1 VIKGLAMPKKLF
13 KRATPGQIMV
23 LVFLLGLLIIFL
35 KDAGISTILIV
46 LTIAVIMGLV
56 LVPWAEKEDF
66 DKDDITDWNLVNRLW
81 HKDE

>member
-1 VIKGLAMPKKLF
+1 
-13 KRATPGQIMV
+13 MV

-81 HKDE
+81 HRDE

>member
-1 VIKGLAMPKKLF
+1 MSKKIF

-81 HKDE
+81 HRDE

>member
-1 VIKGLAMPKKLF
+1 MPKKIF

-81 HKDE
+81 HRDE

>member
-1 VIKGLAMPKKLF
+1 MLKKLF

-81 HKDE
+81 HRDE

>member
-1 VIKGLAMPKKLF
+1 MPKKLF

-81 HKDE
+81 HRDE

>member
-1 VIKGLAMPKKLF
+1 MPKKIF

>member
-1 VIKGLAMPKKLF
+1 MLKKLF

-56 LVPWAEKEDF
+56 LVPWAEKEYF

-81 HKDE
+81 HRDE

>member
-1 VIKGLAMPKKLF
+1 MPKKIF
-13 KRATPGQIMV
+13 KRATPCQIMV

-81 HKDE
+81 HRDE

>member
-1 VIKGLAMPKKLF
+1 MIKGLAMPKKIF

-35 KDAGISTILIV
+35 KDAWISTLLIV

-81 HKDE
+81 HRDE

>member
-1 VIKGLAMPKKLF
+1 MPKKIF

-23 LVFLLGLLIIFL
+23 RVFLLGLLIIFL

>member
-1 VIKGLAMPKKLF
+1 MLKKLF

>member
-1 VIKGLAMPKKLF
+1 VIKGLAMPKKIF

-81 HKDE
+81 HRDE

>member
-1 VIKGLAMPKKLF
+1 VIKGLAVPKKLF
-13 KRATPGQIMV
+13 KRATPGQIMG
-23 LVFLLGLLIIFL
+23 LVFLLGLLIFFL

>member
-1 VIKGLAMPKKLF
+1 MPKKLF